1 MAVVQ
6 SASELLDL
14 LKAETI
20 SDSLTTKITTFIESQ
35 DNANDELKTKYE
47 RLRVDAEQKYFDIE
61 QQLISSNNKLETES
75 TSNEELKQ
83 RVEELERK
91 YNEAESKRKSL
102 QESQDNSLSTNL
114 RLSKSNEQLELDKR
128 DLSVLLEK
136 RNKEIDRINEEWKE
150 LTEKVSRANTE
161 KCEAQAKLAE
171 VQNENVTLNFQNK
184 RLEQEKNQIQGLLDL
199 LDKQLSDKTNELLNV
214 KKEQTSSL
222 LETQSKLEEK
232 FGENKF
238 LQETVEA
245 LKSSQGEQASKI
257 DGLIS
262 KLKEARNGMAQSEDQ
277 FNQELQAKGRL
288 IDLYKTSKEEAEN
301 KVKELTSA
309 VEELRTLLKEAATA
323 HSELENLKEEEAKHF
338 RVDIESR
345 EETIEKLR
353 QELVNANDLLE
364 QTKNRIASEDQ
375 VESMFPTAAVTS
387 KVLKSGMSLTQ
398 IYNEYVQASDALM
411 LEKEENQRLN
421 QYLTQI
427 LQEIEEKA
435 PLLKKQRQDYENSLS
450 NIEQLTRQLDS
461 SMLESQNLRIEADDI
476 NRKYNHM
483 QRENQKLQLQTN
495 DLSKQLRYILKE
507 MAELRG
513 GRVVR
518 EVEQPSAEVSSSSQ
532 VISDKLVTFRTIE
545 DLQVQNIRLLTVIRE
560 LSDKQ
565 EQEEKIATDSKT
577 KELKEQLEIANAEI
591 QELKSSRDKQIKMV
605 ESIVRQRDMF
615 KVLSQSGMTVSQ
627 SMTDGMEMITPV
639 KQSPGVV
646 SPSSDKALQDMKT
659 ALTQLQEDF
668 TNYKKEKKENEKIM
682 EEELEKY
689 RSGLSSMTVQ
699 NAKMSSQVDYSAEKY
714 KVLQGNAEGY
724 RKEIAALRDKVQKY
738 SASVAKHE
746 QTINILRQDLML
758 SKENFART
766 DTQAQNLRV
775 EKELLKQ
782 SELRL
787 LQDVESMRRERHSQ
801 AMLMANLEA
810 IKNNIEHSESETRNR
825 YTNKIDALEMENSNL
840 TRKLQSAQDEQKTIT
855 TIFESQIKEIR
866 SQLEQEL
873 ENHEVDKK
881 HIRVTQQELESVKIQ
896 LAAAETKLVSAET
909 RLANTS
915 TNVTDSSG
923 GNIEAVNE
931 ELKDLQSQLEQSQQT
946 ISMLR
951 DQLNKSQDHIEN
963 YKAIADGL
971 QKTMDE
977 QSTANNQFEQKFEEM
992 LEAKKHAEKRTE
1004 EFEKEHQDLLN
1015 ENIRVSEESHKLNA
1029 DLRKQLA
1036 CLQNELQEA
1045 VQRRED
1051 AIAKEEKAMQEY
1063 QSQTNL
1069 ASEVQDKYQ
1078 RELILHAADVE
1089 ALTTIKKQMEE
1100 FNEKLATE
1108 QECRVKAE
1116 KILEESQGSW
1126 VEQEKTLK
1134 TECGR
1139 LQKRIQDFSQ
1149 QNNLLHQQIE
1159 KMSRDV
1165 VAVQQAVSRSE
1176 TFSSTS
1182 EDTAKSSEQLLEVVK
1197 FLRREKEIAETKLE
1211 IVQSE
1216 SKTVRQQLQRV
1227 QRSLE
1232 EANDAVR
1239 EEREQ
1244 SQTNLQTAAQH
1255 AELMRKV
1262 ENLNLLTDSNRLLR
1276 DEKTKLEQQVQTLEA
1291 KIVTLEQ
1298 SIDPLQ
1304 SSVRD
1309 SQSHRDAIGAERDAL
1324 KNEVERWK
1332 SRTNH
1337 LIEQANKTDPEEHRK
1352 LILEKETIRKDVI
1365 RLTEENHRTRAE
1377 VSRLT
1382 NSLTVAQ
1389 RETGS
1394 SKQEIEKLQRE
1405 LNASK
1410 QETEKFQKE
1419 VEVKVAETEAK
1430 DNENEEKTKTINQL
1444 KKIGRKYKEQAEAA
1458 RKELDDLQ
1466 AQQAAKSQEPAPPS
1480 KEAIEQAVGPVQE
1493 RLTATEK
1500 ERDELKQR
1508 LEQTTTESNSSKEQF
1523 SKLQQE
1529 LTQSK
1534 EEHTK
1539 VKEENT
1545 DYEKKLNQSRNVLQA
1560 AKKKIGSQNEQIE
1573 KLTTE
1578 MNDVKQK
1585 LAVSEKQIVSASEK
1599 MKGDVEQR
1607 VMAVKSDLEEK
1618 LSKMEK
1624 ELTETRVMKESAG
1637 NTVSELQAVIQRSQE
1652 ENTELQ
1658 TKIQQLLKQI
1668 ESQQTKSVPP
1678 QPQVARPSATV
1689 TVERVSAPTSE
1700 APKTANIRPM
1710 ASPVPVT
1717 PRTQPAQIQPQSAA
1731 TKATA
1736 SIRPMAI
1743 APTTVAPSSG
1753 PTPTATVMPTTV
1765 SVQDNQESSQVSQL
1779 SPALARPTQHV
1790 QRVTPQVETG
1800 TEQTAVITESE
1811 VVSGHTETVA
1821 VDPQPSTSAFDNQA
1835 TSAQLKRSR
1844 DDMEGHDEET
1854 ESKRTRVSP
1863 DQPGLPSITVTD
1875 EHANTMSIPEHGGVA
1890 TQDPEV
1896 TGSEVPSDTL
1906 PTQIF
1911 ESSMDQ
1917 VYDSQ
1922 ATMTF
1927 DTQQGQRE
1935 MTQEMTEERNE
1946 MEEEEEEDDDDA
1958 VIVVESDEEDDEEA
1972 EDYDEDDDNEGYNED
1987 MGDYDED
1994 DEDDDDE
2001 QIQDDDYQE
2010 LPEGQDEGG
2019 EEEYQSETQAG
2030 DMHDPGD
2037 EGDDEVVIVDDEEND
2052 NQMEPQEPEV
2062 PPVPQVV
2069 APSVQT
2075 PVTQRSQLPFHA
2087 MERQVSCTRTQ
2098 LAPFVLAGHAGGFE
2112 DGEDCIVPSTPTLF
2126 VPNRGDGGFAEA
2138 VSSPQIPHQRF
2149 TFTSN
2154 TEAIAHHDLGQL
2166 ESQEALGMDDTQVD
2180 LSQLEEGQGHSVPT
2194 TPIQQA
2200 PTVATSGESA
2210 DPIPAAS
2217 VVDDT
2222 LTTDSGP
2229 EIITTDTAGES
2240 TPDIS
2245 SSAAKVEPS
2254 EASGGPE
2261 SESATAGPSSAG
2273 SDPQSSAFGQAVDKS
2288 DAGKAKKIQPIVW
2301 EQTGMQIQTV
2311 SHTQPPQQMRGR
2323 GSIRVAG
2330 QTRGMMQH
2338 PRGHR
2343 GYNRPRA
2350 PTPRGTRN
2358 MRGGRGGNYRPPM
2371 Y

>member
-1 MAVVQ
+1 M
-6 SASELLDL
+6 
-14 LKAETI
+14 
-20 SDSLTTKITTFIESQ
+20 
-35 DNANDELKTKYE
+35 
-47 RLRVDAEQKYFDIE
+47 
-61 QQLISSNNKLETES
+61 
-75 TSNEELKQ
+75 
-83 RVEELERK
+83 
-91 YNEAESKRKSL
+91 
-102 QESQDNSLSTNL
+102 
-114 RLSKSNEQLELDKR
+114 
-128 DLSVLLEK
+128 
-136 RNKEIDRINEEWKE
+136 
-150 LTEKVSRANTE
+150 
-161 KCEAQAKLAE
+161 
-171 VQNENVTLNFQNK
+171 
-184 RLEQEKNQIQGLLDL
+184 
-199 LDKQLSDKTNELLNV
+199 
-214 KKEQTSSL
+214 
-222 LETQSKLEEK
+222 
-232 FGENKF
+232 
-238 LQETVEA
+238 
-245 LKSSQGEQASKI
+245 I
-257 DGLIS
+257 DGLIQ
-262 KLKEARNGMAQSEDQ
+262 KLKDARNGMAQSEDQ
-277 FNQELQAKGRL
+277 FNQELQAKSRL
-288 IDLYKTSKEEAEN
+288 IDLYKTSKDEAES

-309 VEELRTLLKEAATA
+309 VEELRTLLKEAANA
-323 HSELENLKEEEAKHF
+323 HTELENLKEEGAKHSQ
-338 RVDIESR
+338 VDIESR

-353 QELVNANDLLE
+353 QELVSANDLLE

-375 VESMFPTAAVTS
+375 VESMFPTASVTS

-435 PLLKKQRQDYENSLS
+435 PLLKKQRQDYENSLA
-450 NIEQLTRQLDS
+450 NIDQLTRQLDA
-461 SMLESQNLRIEADDI
+461 SMLESQNLRLEADDI

-518 EVEQPSAEVSSSSQ
+518 EVEQPSTEVSSSSQ

-565 EQEEKIATDSKT
+565 EQEEKMATDTKT
-577 KELKEQLEIANAEI
+577 KELKEQLQIANSEI
-591 QELKSSRDKQIKMV
+591 QELKSSRDKQVRMV
-605 ESIVRQRDMF
+605 ESIVRQRDLF
-615 KVLSQSGMTVSQ
+615 KVLSQSGMALSQ
-627 SMTDGMEMITPV
+627 SMTDGDVSMTTPV
-639 KQSPGVV
+639 KKSPVGMKQ

-668 TNYKKEKKENEKIM
+668 NNYKKEKKENEKIM
-682 EEELEKY
+682 DEEMEKY
-689 RSGLSSMTVQ
+689 RNGLSSMTVQ

-738 SASVAKHE
+738 STSVAKHE
-746 QTINILRQDLML
+746 QTINILRQDLMS
-758 SKENFART
+758 SKENFARS
-766 DTQAQNLRV
+766 DTQAQNLRI
-775 EKELLKQ
+775 EKELSKQ
-782 SELRL
+782 SEQRL
-787 LQDVESMRRERHSQ
+787 LQDVEAMRRERHSQ

-810 IKNNIEHSESETRNR
+810 IKNNIERSESETRNR
-825 YTNKIDALEMENSNL
+825 YTNKIDALEMENNNL
-840 TRKLQSAQDEQKTIT
+840 TRKLHSAQDEQKTIT

-881 HIRVTQQELESVKIQ
+881 HLRGVQQEIEDSKNKLE
-896 LAAAETKLVSAET
+896 AAEAKLATAEM

-915 TNVTDSSG
+915 TTVTDSVSL
-923 GNIEAVNE
+923 NAEAVNE
-931 ELKDLQSQLEQSQQT
+931 EVKDLQSQLEQSQHNVST
-946 ISMLR
+946 LR
-951 DQLNKSQDHIEN
+951 DQLSKSQDHVTN

-977 QSTANNQFEQKFEEM
+977 QSMANNQFEQKFEEM

-1004 EFEKEHQDLLN
+1004 DLEKEHQDLLN

-1045 VQRRED
+1045 VQRREE
-1051 AIAKEEKAMQEY
+1051 AIAKEAKAIQENR
-1063 QSQTNL
+1063 SQTNL

-1089 ALTTIKKQMEE
+1089 ALTIIKKQMDEH
-1100 FNEKLATE
+1100 NEKLATE
-1108 QECRVKAE
+1108 QECRIKAE
-1116 KILEESQGSW
+1116 KILEESKGSW
-1126 VEQEKTLK
+1126 QEQEKTLK
-1134 TECGR
+1134 TECVR

-1159 KMSRDV
+1159 KMSLDV
-1165 VAVQQAVSRSE
+1165 VAVQQAVTRNES
-1176 TFSSTS
+1176 FSTS
-1182 EDTAKSSEQLLEVVK
+1182 PEDTAKSSEQLLEVVK

-1216 SKTVRQQLQRV
+1216 SKTVRQQLERV

-1232 EANDAVR
+1232 EANDAMR
-1239 EEREQ
+1239 EEREH

-1276 DEKTKLEQQVQTLEA
+1276 DEKTKSEQQVQTLEA
-1291 KIVTLEQ
+1291 KVATLEQ

-1324 KNEVERWK
+1324 RNEVERWK

-1337 LIEQANKTDPEEHRK
+1337 LIEQANRTDPEEHRK
-1352 LILEKETIRKDVI
+1352 LILEKENIRKDVI

-1382 NSLTVAQ
+1382 NSLTMAQ
-1389 RETGS
+1389 RESGA
-1394 SKQEIEKLQRE
+1394 SKQEIEKIQRE

-1419 VEVKVAETEAK
+1419 IAGKVAECVTK
-1430 DNENEEKTKTINQL
+1430 DNDSEEKTKTINQL
-1444 KKIGRKYKEQAEAA
+1444 KKIGRKYKEQAEAV
-1458 RKELDDLQ
+1458 RKELDDFQ
-1466 AQQAAKSQEPAPPS
+1466 AQQAAQSKEPAPPS
-1480 KEAIEQAVGPVQE
+1480 TEVIEQAVAPIQE
-1493 RLTATEK
+1493 KLSAAEK

-1508 LEQTTTESNSSKEQF
+1508 LEQTTTESNTTKEQ
-1523 SKLQQE
+1523 SLKLQQE

-1534 EEHTK
+1534 EESSK
-1539 VKEENT
+1539 VREENAE
-1545 DYEKKLNQSRNVLQA
+1545 YEKKLNQSRNVLQA

-1573 KLTTE
+1573 KVTTE
-1578 MNDVKQK
+1578 MNDLKQK
-1585 LAVSEKQIVSASEK
+1585 LSMSEKQKMSVSEK

-1607 VMAVKSDLEEK
+1607 VLAVRSEVEEK

-1624 ELTETRVMKESAG
+1624 ELAETRATKDSAI
-1637 NTVSELQAVIQRSQE
+1637 NNVSEVQTVLQRAQE

-1658 TKIQQLLKQI
+1658 TKIQQLQKQI

-1790 QRVTPQVETG
+1790 QRVTPQVESG
-1800 TEQTAVITESE
+1800 TEPTVVVTETE
-1811 VVSGHTETVA
+1811 VVSSHTEMAA
-1821 VDPQPSTSAFDNQA
+1821 VDPQPSSSAACDSQA
-1835 TSAQLKRSR
+1835 TGTQLKRSR
-1844 DDMEGHDEET
+1844 DDMEGHEEET
-1854 ESKRTRVSP
+1854 DAKRTRVSP
-1863 DQPGLPSITVTD
+1863 DQQALPSITVTD
-1875 EHANTMSIPEHGGVA
+1875 EHANTTPIPEQGGTA
-1890 TQDPEV
+1890 TQDTEV
-1896 TGSEVPSDTL
+1896 TGSEVPSDSL

-1911 ESSMDQ
+1911 ESSLDQ
-1917 VYDSQ
+1917 AYESQ
-1922 ATMTF
+1922 ATVCF
-1927 DTQQGQRE
+1927 DTQE
-1935 MTQEMTEERNE
+1935 MI
-1946 MEEEEEEDDDDA
+1946 EEETEVEEADDDDDDA
-1958 VIVVESDEEDDEEA
+1958 VIVVESDEEDDEDA
-1972 EDYDEDDDNEGYNED
+1972 EDYDDDDDNEGYNEE

-1994 DEDDDDE
+1994 EEEDDDE
-2001 QIQDDDYQE
+2001 PIQDDDYEE
-2010 LPEGQDEGG
+2010 LPEGHAEEG
-2019 EEEYQSETQAG
+2019 EDEYQTDTQPG
-2030 DMHDPGD
+2030 EMHSPGD
-2037 EGDDEVVIVDDEEND
+2037 EGDDEVVIVDDEDND

-2062 PPVPQVV
+2062 QPVPQVV

-2075 PVTQRSQLPFHA
+2075 PVSQRSQLPFHA
-2087 MERQVSCTRTQ
+2087 MERQMSVTRTQ
-2098 LAPFVLAGHAGGFE
+2098 LAPFVLGGQAGGFE

-2149 TFTSN
+2149 TFTSH

-2166 ESQEALGMDDTQVD
+2166 ESQEALGMDDTQMD
-2180 LSQLEEGQGHSVPT
+2180 LSQLEEEQGHSVPT
-2194 TPIQQA
+2194 NPVHQA
-2200 PTVATSGESA
+2200 PTATTSGESF
-2210 DPIPAAS
+2210 DPVPSVS
-2217 VVDDT
+2217 VVDDS

-2229 EIITTDTAGES
+2229 ENLTTDTVGES
-2240 TPDIS
+2240 GHDPSTSTGKP
-2245 SSAAKVEPS
+2245 EQS
-2254 EASGGPE
+2254 EASGGQEGE
-2261 SESATAGPSSAG
+2261 SGTAGSSAAG
-2273 SDPQSSAFGQAVDKS
+2273 SDPLSSSFGQAADKS
-2288 DAGKAKKIQPIVW
+2288 DAGKAKKIQPIIW
-2301 EQTGMQIQTV
+2301 EQTGMPIQTTV
-2311 SHTQPPQQMRGR
+2311 SLSQPVQHLRGR
-2323 GSIRVAG
+2323 GSVRGAG
-2330 QTRGMMQH
+2330 QTRGIMQH

-2350 PTPRGTRN
+2350 PTPRGTRI
-2358 MRGGRGGNYRPPM
+2358 MRGGRGGSYRPPM